1 MPNNIDSLQI
11 GIYAATTQA
20 QNNIKDLITSL
31 NNLKK
36 ALYTGSDAS
45 GFTKNIGKMVSGIE
59 HLGNAISSVDI
70 NSVKEMAGALDSLS
84 KSAQKFSNNSL
95 TNVGKKSA
103 LSASVKNQIEELKAS
118 KKSYDA
124 IIKDFY
130 SLVPADTALPKN
142 WVSKLGEDDAKRKR
156 AIYGVN
162 RTHVSQ
168 GGMNNWQEV
177 YEAAGNSGL
186 MSWDELAAIP
196 GDEVDALSII
206 IDRLAEIKEK
216 SSAASA
222 EMKKLRASATENMPS
237 FNEIFG
243 ENEIASADKFSGVQ
257 QVTQSV
263 SNMGGEIGNNIRQL
277 AEGLSTLQGIYI
289 PADQFS
295 GLSKIASATAAL
307 SASNGANVS
316 QTIKS
321 VASGV
326 TELSSVIGTIPDTT
340 PLVNIASAVNKFGYQ
355 SSGNAGINLTNISRG
370 LSELVKVD
378 FSSVNTQSLEGIAT
392 ALRGFGYKNV
402 THAAENLPK
411 LAVGF
416 TQLAQSLANA
426 PEVSENTIRLAEAM
440 AQFSHRTDAMG
451 QNVNRLGNHSKRHIR
466 SIRSLASTFGM
477 LYANFFLVIR
487 GARLAGKAIEYSSQ
501 MTEAMNV
508 VDVAFG
514 KSNNVMKDFMD
525 TSISEF
531 GLGRLAAAQYSSRF
545 QAMGKAMGISARD
558 VGKANDFITKK
569 TYGNANAYKDLGTSV
584 ADMSVN
590 LTKLTADMAS
600 LYNQDYDSVAQDMQA
615 VYTGMTR
622 PLRKYG
628 IDLTVASMKEFAL
641 KNGLDADIESMT
653 QAEKTLLR
661 YQIVMSQ
668 ASGAMG
674 DFQKTADTWAN
685 AMRTVK
691 QLLQEFGRLL
701 GEAFIQAFRPALL
714 AFRNFMYTMLDL
726 TQKALN
732 AVGKLLGWEKIDFG
746 GAALAE
752 DMSDYADALD
762 DAAGNAKKLK
772 GQLRGIDELNNLTTT
787 DKGGG
792 AGGGSGTLGY
802 NGNDIWDNI
811 KETREKYLSDVE
823 SWKELG
829 QRIADKIYEGLVS
842 VDWDSR
848 TEGARNFGTNL
859 AGFLNGLIDPKTFK
873 EVGKTIAKTI
883 MLGVNF
889 ADAFA
894 DEFEWLELGTSIGE
908 GINGFFENFDGIQ
921 AAEAITK
928 IAHGLDAALT
938 RAAGQINW
946 NEVFRDLFTFFGKL
960 AIDNFDLVVK
970 YLAISNAIGFAVSFG
985 GTLLQ
990 EVGKQLAAQIMAKA
1004 GVNLAGVTITNIGSS
1019 FGVNLAQ
1026 GVAGKLAQQ
1035 VGSKVTSE
1043 LATQGVAAEI
1053 SNVNITPKSGMNVVG
1068 AGTVGGYIG
1077 AAIVTAIL
1085 GYMAGDWLQEQI
1097 SNFTGSDTWLFD
1109 KMPKPGVDGGYKYD
1123 PTKNGKK
1130 LTNKEY
1136 LDEQAKKKGG
1146 IGDVGNGAYDNLKK
1160 YRTFTNT
1167 SRSVSQQIYD
1177 TKAAAAFNK
1186 LNNATI
1192 TTSKNASTASTAFV
1206 NMGKEVSRSSSSAFS
1221 DLSKSSSSAFNKVAV
1236 SGKTTSTS
1244 VTNGLN
1250 TIKTSGDKTFSYN
1263 VWDSYGKNISGSVGA
1278 SIDDVKSRWEALQR
1292 SMGSSVSVSVGGGS
1306 SSGGS
1311 AYIPSTTVSTVKNYD
1326 APGVKTTPTW
1336 HNLPSK
1342 PSGMPTSAWE
1352 SYLANWKKNN
1362 PGNFYASGG
1371 FPSVGSLMIA
1381 GEAGAELVGSV
1392 NGRTGVASNMEITGI
1407 REAILQTASEEVV
1420 LLRQQNQL
1428 LQGILEKEFGFSED
1442 ALFRSVRNSANNF
1455 TVRTGRPAF

>member
-130 SLVPADTALPKN
+130 SLAPADTALPNN
-142 WVSKLGEDDAKRKR
+142 WVSKLGEEDAKRKR

-177 YEAAGNSGL
+177 YEAAGYSGL
-186 MSWDELAAIP
+186 MSWNDLAAIP
-196 GDEVDALSII
+196 GDEVDAFSII

-222 EMKKLRASATENMPS
+222 EIKKLRTSATENMPS

-243 ENEIASADKFSGVQ
+243 ENEIASADKFS
-257 QVTQSV
+257 
-263 SNMGGEIGNNIRQL
+263 NNIRQL

-295 GLSKIASATAAL
+295 GLSKIASSTAAL

-355 SSGNAGINLTNISRG
+355 SSAGAGINLTNISRG

-477 LYANFFLVIR
+477 LYANFFLIIR

-545 QAMGKAMGISARD
+545 QAMGKAMGISAKD

-661 YQIVMSQ
+661 YQMVMSQ

-792 AGGGSGTLGY
+792 AGGGSGLIGY
-802 NGNDIWDNI
+802 DGADLWDNI
-811 KETREKYLSDVE
+811 KETRE
-823 SWKELG
+823 
-829 QRIADKIYEGLVS
+829 
-842 VDWDSR
+842 
-848 TEGARNFGTNL
+848 
-859 AGFLNGLIDPKTFK
+859 
-873 EVGKTIAKTI
+873 
-883 MLGVNF
+883 
-889 ADAFA
+889 
-894 DEFEWLELGTSIGE
+894 
-908 GINGFFENFDGIQ
+908 
-921 AAEAITK
+921 
-928 IAHGLDAALT
+928 
-938 RAAGQINW
+938 
-946 NEVFRDLFTFFGKL
+946 
-960 AIDNFDLVVK
+960 
-970 YLAISNAIGFAVSFG
+970 
-985 GTLLQ
+985 
-990 EVGKQLAAQIMAKA
+990 
-1004 GVNLAGVTITNIGSS
+1004 
-1019 FGVNLAQ
+1019 
-1026 GVAGKLAQQ
+1026 
-1035 VGSKVTSE
+1035 
-1043 LATQGVAAEI
+1043 
-1053 SNVNITPKSGMNVVG
+1053 
-1068 AGTVGGYIG
+1068 
-1077 AAIVTAIL
+1077 
-1085 GYMAGDWLQEQI
+1085 
-1097 SNFTGSDTWLFD
+1097 
-1109 KMPKPGVDGGYKYD
+1109 
-1123 PTKNGKK
+1123 
-1130 LTNKEY
+1130 
-1136 LDEQAKKKGG
+1136 
-1146 IGDVGNGAYDNLKK
+1146 
-1160 YRTFTNT
+1160 
-1167 SRSVSQQIYD
+1167 
-1177 TKAAAAFNK
+1177 
-1186 LNNATI
+1186 
-1192 TTSKNASTASTAFV
+1192 
-1206 NMGKEVSRSSSSAFS
+1206 
-1221 DLSKSSSSAFNKVAV
+1221 
-1236 SGKTTSTS
+1236 
-1244 VTNGLN
+1244 
-1250 TIKTSGDKTFSYN
+1250 
-1263 VWDSYGKNISGSVGA
+1263 
-1278 SIDDVKSRWEALQR
+1278 
-1292 SMGSSVSVSVGGGS
+1292 
-1306 SSGGS
+1306 
-1311 AYIPSTTVSTVKNYD
+1311 
-1326 APGVKTTPTW
+1326 
-1336 HNLPSK
+1336 
-1342 PSGMPTSAWE
+1342 
-1352 SYLANWKKNN
+1352 
-1362 PGNFYASGG
+1362 
-1371 FPSVGSLMIA
+1371 
-1381 GEAGAELVGSV
+1381 
-1392 NGRTGVASNMEITGI
+1392 
-1407 REAILQTASEEVV
+1407 
-1420 LLRQQNQL
+1420 
-1428 LQGILEKEFGFSED
+1428 
-1442 ALFRSVRNSANNF
+1442 
-1455 TVRTGRPAF
+1455 

>member
-20 QNNIKDLITSL
+20 QNNIKDLIASL

-186 MSWDELAAIP
+186 MSWNDLAAIP

-216 SSAASA
+216 SSAASV
-222 EMKKLRASATENMPS
+222 EIKKLRTSATENMPS

-277 AEGLSTLQGIYI
+277 ADGLSALQGIYI

-402 THAAENLPK
+402 TNAAENLPK

-514 KSNNVMKDFMD
+514 KSNNVIKDFMD

-545 QAMGKAMGISARD
+545 QAMGKAMGISAKD

-661 YQIVMSQ
+661 YQMVMSQ

-792 AGGGSGTLGY
+792 AGGGSGSLGY
-802 NGNDIWDNI
+802 NGNDIWENI

-823 SWKELG
+823 NWKDLG
-829 QRIADKIYEGLVS
+829 RRIADKIQEGLEDI
-842 VDWDSR
+842 DWDEKTSSSR
-848 TEGARNFGTNL
+848 KFGTNL
-859 AGFLNGLIDPKTFK
+859 ADFLNGLIKPETFK
-873 EVGKTIAKTI
+873 ETGKAIAKSI
-883 MLGVNF
+883 MLAVNF
-889 ADAFA
+889 TDAFA
-894 DEFEWLELGTSIGE
+894 DEFEFDNLGVAIGE
-908 GINGFFENFDGIQ
+908 GINGFFENFDG
-921 AAEAITK
+921 AKSADTITK
-928 IAHGLDAALT
+928 IAHGLDTALRKAAKT
-938 RAAGQINW
+938 IEWG
-946 NEVFRDLFTFFGKL
+946 EVFKDLFDFFSSL
-960 AIDNFDLVVK
+960 AIDNIDLIVK

-1026 GVAGKLAQQ
+1026 GVAAKLAQQ

-1053 SNVNITPKSGMNVVG
+1053 SNVNITPKNGMNVVG
-1068 AGTVGGYIG
+1068 AGTIGGYIG

-1160 YRTFTNT
+1160 YRTYTNT

-1236 SGKTTSTS
+1236 SGKTTSAS

-1278 SIDDVKSRWEALQR
+1278 SIDNVKSRWEALQR
-1292 SMGSSVSVSVGGGS
+1292 SMGSSVSVSVS
-1306 SSGGS
+1306 SGSGGS

-1326 APGVKTTPTW
+1326 APGIKKTPTW